1 MVTDCKQIDEKHL
14 RFVRYV
20 VKSSDM
26 VLSEMTSDE
35 FGAGIP

>member
-1 MVTDCKQIDEKHL
+1 MVTDCKQIDEKCL
-14 RFVRYV
+14 RFERYV

-26 VLSEMTSDE
+26 VQLEMTDDE